1 MQRYCILVAAVT
13 MQVCLGATYSWSV
26 YVRPIRELTGLLQ
39 GPVQLPF
46 TLFYFV
52 FPATMLLTG
61 ALLPRLGPRFCA
73 VFGGL
78 CFGCG
83 WMLASLG
90 HLHFAFT
97 VIGIGLV
104 AGVGAGFAY
113 IVPIA
118 TCMRWF
124 PDRKGLVTGV
134 AVAGFGGGAALV
146 SKGAGHLLS
155 TMQWTPFA
163 TFFLFGAIFLVA
175 VTLSGLFM
183 QNPPEGAKT
192 SQPLPLLAATV
203 IGDPRFRLLY
213 VAMFAGLA
221 AGFTVNANLK
231 ELFPQG
237 AVSAGVTAVAFF
249 ALANALGRVA
259 WGALADRINSQVTI
273 RLNLC
278 GQALILLLSP
288 LILVSDRGLWL
299 YALLTGFHYGGVLVL
314 YAATVAGVWGHR
326 HVGQVYGWLFSANIP
341 AALAPLAA
349 GMLFD
354 RTHSFTL
361 PLQLLG
367 GLLLLAMLCTARL
380 GKNPGHIKDIRE
392 LTEV

>member
-1 MQRYCILVAAVT
+1 M
-13 MQVCLGATYSWSV
+13 
-26 YVRPIRELTGLLQ
+26 
-39 GPVQLPF
+39 
-46 TLFYFV
+46 
-52 FPATMLLTG
+52 
-61 ALLPRLGPRFCA
+61 
-73 VFGGL
+73 
-78 CFGCG
+78 
-83 WMLASLG
+83 
-90 HLHFAFT
+90 
-97 VIGIGLV
+97 
-104 AGVGAGFAY
+104 
-113 IVPIA
+113 
-118 TCMRWF
+118 
-124 PDRKGLVTGV
+124 
-134 AVAGFGGGAALV
+134 
-146 SKGAGHLLS
+146 
-155 TMQWTPFA
+155 
-163 TFFLFGAIFLVA
+163 
-175 VTLSGLFM
+175 
-183 QNPPEGAKT
+183 
-192 SQPLPLLAATV
+192 PLLAATV

-367 GLLLLAMLCTARL
+367 GLLLLAMLCTVRL